1 MELIFVIIII
11 AIAVSNAQNGKG
23 GRDRSTQR
31 KNRQSDV
38 WEQVDKGASDLFKIF
53 VGSTSREQITR
64 GARDLQDAVN
74 NIKRKTIQKAKQKEA
89 DSYQKEQSE
98 WRKRQEEDRKRRD
111 MEEQRKKKLELQKKE
126 AEQRRKAL
134 EREKREREEK
144 ALLEHCQLEQDKGCD
159 VHKDYGNGSS
169 ASSVTGFSERTDD
182 GIAKK
187 QSSQKEEPEYRV
199 EEYLDPLTSS
209 FYPDV
214 EDYLFPTIAPFY
226 PDIDV
231 SSFSLQNQTDVI

>member
-38 WEQVDKGASDLFKIF
+38 WEQVDKGASDLFKTF
-53 VGSTSREQITR
+53 AGSANREQITR
-64 GARDLQDAVN
+64 GVRDLQDAVN
-74 NIKRKTIQKAKQKEA
+74 NIKRKTVQKAKQKEE
-89 DSYQKEQSE
+89 DSYQKEQLE
-98 WRKRQEEDRKRRD
+98 WRKKQEEDRKRRD
-111 MEEQRKKKLELQKKE
+111 LEEQRKRKLELQKKQ

-144 ALLEHCQLEQDKGCD
+144 ALLEHCQLDQDKGCD
-159 VHKDYGNGSS
+159 VHKDYENDSS
-169 ASSVTGFSERTDD
+169 TSGVTGFSEKTDD
-182 GIAKK
+182 SIVKK
-187 QSSQKEEPEYRV
+187 QSSQTENPGYRV

-231 SSFSLQNQTDVI
+231 TSFSLQNQTDVI